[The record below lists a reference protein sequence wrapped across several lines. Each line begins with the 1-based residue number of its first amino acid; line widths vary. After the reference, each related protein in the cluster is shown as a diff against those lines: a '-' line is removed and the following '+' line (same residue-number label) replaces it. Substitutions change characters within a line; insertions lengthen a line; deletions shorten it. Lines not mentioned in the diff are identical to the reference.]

1 MFRKILFPALLA
13 AAFPALA
20 APTDTHERVLP
31 NGLRVIVKED
41 HRAPVVTAQV
51 SYKIGSADEI
61 AGKTGLSHALEHMMF
76 KGTKTVPAGE
86 YTRRISALG
95 GQDNAYTSKERTVY
109 FVKIAAQHLPEVLK
123 LEADRMANLNFSNDV
138 FNNEMKVIREERRER
153 TEDSPEGRLY
163 ENMIGRAWQKSP
175 NKTGVIGTMKDLHA
189 LKADD
194 LRRWYKQW
202 YAPNNATLV
211 VVGDVQ
217 PETVFAQAQ
226 QYFGSLKRRP
236 LPARRNI
243 AEHMHPKGQSASIKA
258 PVKQPVIM
266 MAWRVPHLTKTDDKL
281 PYALDMLSNVLDGHS
296 AARFGK
302 NLQRGKQIAQDTDI
316 DYSLLARSP
325 QLWLITATPA
335 ANVSPRRLKA
345 EIEAQIAD
353 IAANGVGEDE
363 LQRART
369 IENANAV
376 FARDSLDARAELIG
390 SLHNSGFRWQDE
402 DEIRRRIGSVSANDI
417 RSAAKMLT
425 PQHEFYVELLPEN

>member
-1 MFRKILFPALLA
+1 MLRKILFPALLA

-20 APTDTHERVLP
+20 APADTHERVLP

-217 PETVFAQAQ
+217 PET
-226 QYFGSLKRRP
+226 P
-236 LPARRNI
+236 P
-243 AEHMHPKGQSASIKA
+243 
-258 PVKQPVIM
+258 
-266 MAWRVPHLTKTDDKL
+266 
-281 PYALDMLSNVLDGHS
+281 
-296 AARFGK
+296 AARPP
-302 NLQRGKQIAQDTDI
+302 QHRRTD
-316 DYSLLARSP
+316 AP
-325 QLWLITATPA
+325 
-335 ANVSPRRLKA
+335 
-345 EIEAQIAD
+345 
-353 IAANGVGEDE
+353 
-363 LQRART
+363 QRAIRQHQSTRQTARHHDGMART
-369 IENANAV
+369 APDKNRRQTALRAGHALQCAGRPFGGAFRQKPATRQTNG
-376 FARDSLDARAELIG
+376 ARHR
-390 SLHNSGFRWQDE
+390 H
-402 DEIRRRIGSVSANDI
+402 
-417 RSAAKMLT
+417 
-425 PQHEFYVELLPEN
+425 